1 MSAAIIAFTGRAERD
16 AQANLAAFIEHS
28 KGHRFFSG
36 EQAIVWASDTWD
48 LRGHLLKRTST
59 PPGGVL
65 HFTTLE
71 TTRRGSRAADAI
83 IMPEHYCDAAKAI
96 IIEHLRVSRDT
107 NPSRLLIAIRTIEK
121 AFRDIEREPDI
132 TDLSPQVLDR
142 AQDIIVEKY
151 KDAWSIARYLER
163 IAMEYARPA
172 MITSKPVS
180 WKTSVEFK
188 APIRNDRVNA
198 DGAKG
203 NTDKLPRMQ
212 AIFDLASV
220 FHASDYVPDQ
230 IITGW
235 FALAM
240 FSPSRVTEILS
251 LPLDCER
258 EIDGV
263 YGLSWKPLKGG
274 EAMTKFAP
282 SDESAQVAKIAI
294 NRLKTIGKE
303 ARLAHRWYEE
313 NPDQLFLPPGFEHMR
328 GEPLTIWE
336 VSQILGRSAPISQ
349 AGRCDQA
356 LVRCGRTEDE
366 SRFHPHRLGVVHG
379 VLVTFE
385 SLEKFVLGRL
395 PRTFPFIDPREKLRG
410 GDALFCMPHNVF
422 RGSASTENYVPT
434 YVTASIIRHE
444 LGSKPKGKTVFSRNG
459 LMDKST
465 GEAWRLNTHQ
475 PRHLLNTIAQSKHLS
490 QELIAYWSGRKSVKQ
505 NASYNHLPQESF
517 IEAYLALGE
526 SADIKI
532 KVDGPLSE
540 KIGQRMQR
548 EHINYDAA
556 LRLEVGSTITTRFG
570 LCRHDYSLMP
580 CPKDKDC
587 IRCGENTFIK
597 GNAAQI
603 AEAKAQL
610 QISQKAEEGAR
621 AAMAKGRYGAE
632 RWVDLHAE
640 KALRWASALEK
651 LTSDE
656 LDDGTLITL
665 PPVRHPQSKAGLAKA
680 FRENREDSAGDALR
694 RVEQMSLW
702 LEDLDHDEG
711 PS

>member
-1 MSAAIIAFTGRAERD
+1 MSAAIIAFSGQTGRD

-28 KGHRFFSG
+28 KGHRFFIG
-36 EQAIVWASDTWD
+36 KQAIAWESDTWD
-48 LRGHLLKRTST
+48 LRGHLLKRSST
-59 PPGGVL
+59 PPGMVL

-71 TTRRGSRAADAI
+71 TTRRGRRAADAI
-83 IMPEHYCDAAKAI
+83 VMPAIYCDAAKAV
-96 IIEHLRVSRDT
+96 IIEHLRISKDT
-107 NPSRLLIAIRTIEK
+107 NPSRILIAIRTIEK
-121 AFRDIEREPDI
+121 AFRDLGREPDM
-132 TDLSPQVLDR
+132 TALSPAVLDR
-142 AQDIIVEKY
+142 AQEIIVERY
-151 KDAWSIARYLER
+151 ADAWTIARYLER
-163 IAMEYARPA
+163 IAMEYAGPA
-172 MITSKPVS
+172 LINSNPVS
-180 WKTSVEFK
+180 WKTSVEYK

-203 NTDKLPRMQ
+203 NTEKLPKMQ

-251 LPLDCER
+251 LPLNCET
-258 EIDGV
+258 EMDGV
-263 YGLSWKPLKGG
+263 YGLSWQPLKGG
-274 EAMTKFAP
+274 EPMTKFAA
-282 SDESAQVAKIAI
+282 SDDSAEVAKIAI
-294 NRLKTIGKE
+294 GRLKSIGE
-303 ARLAHRWYEE
+303 GARLAHRWYEE

-328 GEPLTIWE
+328 GEPLTLWE
-336 VSQILGRSAPISQ
+336 VSQILGRSTPISQ

-366 SRFHPHRLGVVHG
+366 SRFHPQRLGVVHG

-385 SLEKFVLGRL
+385 SLEKFVLAQL
-395 PRTFPFIDPREKLRG
+395 PRTFPFIDPKSGLKG
-410 GDALFCMPHNVF
+410 GDALFCLPHNVF
-422 RGSASTENYVPT
+422 RSFASTEDYIPT
-434 YVTASIIRHE
+434 YVTYSIIKHE
-444 LGSKPKGKTVFSRNG
+444 LGSKPQGKTVFSRNG
-459 LMDKST
+459 LVDQST

-475 PRHLLNTIAQSKHLS
+475 PRHLLNTLAQSKHLS

-526 SADIKI
+526 CADVQL

-540 KIGQRMQR
+540 KIGQRMHK
-548 EHINYDAA
+548 EDITYDAA

-603 AEAKAQL
+603 AEAEAQL
-610 QISQKAEEGAR
+610 EISQKAEKGAR
-621 AAMAKGRYGAE
+621 AALAKGRYGAE

-640 KALRWASALEK
+640 KARRWESALER

-665 PPVRHPQSKAGLAKA
+665 PPVKHPQSKAGLASA
-680 FRENREDSAGDALR
+680 LRESGNDLAGDPVR

-702 LEDLDHDEG
+702 LEDLDQDEG
-711 PS
+711 TH